1 MEERI
6 DDYFKKQLPELER
19 KKFEEDLKSSP
30 ELAESVAFYLVTQD
44 VAKQNTREKELME
57 RHAAWQKLGA
67 VETKTMT
74 RQLIYYASAAV
85 ILIALGLGWFFLKSG
100 TQDRELLASAY
111 VEKNFS
117 TLSVQMDAEADSLQ
131 RAINA
136 YNNGEYGNAENQVE
150 VILKRDP
157 ENAEAQKLAGIVSLK
172 LKNYDKAITY
182 FHQLGEQENLFSNPG
197 KFYEAIAHIQ
207 RGLPLDKKLADSL
220 LEEVI
225 DSNLDGKEEAVK
237 WEVR

>member
-30 ELAESVAFYLVTQD
+30 ELAESVAFYLVTHD
-44 VAKQNTREKELME
+44 AAKQNAREKELIK
-57 RHAAWQKLGA
+57 RHAEWQKLGPA
-67 VETKTMT
+67 ESKTIN
-74 RQLIYYASAAV
+74 RQLIYYTSAAV

-100 TQDRELLASAY
+100 TQDRELLANAY

-117 TLSVQMDAEADSLQ
+117 TLSVQMDGDADSLQ
-131 RAINA
+131 QAVGA
-136 YNNGEYGNAENQVE
+136 YNMGEFSTAENQVE
-150 VILKRDP
+150 AILKRDP

-225 DSNLDGKEEAVK
+225 DSNLDGKEEAEKWVK
-237 WEVR
+237 